1 MGAIPR
7 GEWGMGNGETWQPL
21 FEQLVQAGRAATLQS
36 EPPLWIA
43 AERVPMLAAAFPG
56 VRCQPAIIPPERER
70 AKSWSREDALRELV
84 RGQLEVVGPTTAPEL
99 ARALGVSAG
108 DVDVALAALEH
119 EGFVLRGR
127 FTPGFAAG
135 VLQWCERR
143 LLARI
148 HRSTLDRLR
157 REIAAVPAADYMRFL
172 LRWQRLTEDTRAA
185 GPEGLAAVLDLLDGF
200 ELPAG
205 GRESDNPPA
214 PPADYEP
221 LWLCGLWLPGGI
233 AWGGPCPSAYAAA
246 GTRNSKSGPIRTSP
260 VALFRR
266 ERGEGWRAMSPAA
279 AAPA

>member
-70 AKSWSREDALRELV
+70 AKSWSREDALREMV

-127 FTPGFAAG
+127 FTPDLEAG

-148 HRSTLDRLR
+148 HRYTLDRLR

-185 GPEGLAAVLDLLDGF
+185 GPEGLAAGLGPLRRL
-200 ELPAG
+200 EAAAG
-205 GRESDNPPA
+205 GRGAGGPPPR
-214 PPADYEP
+214 PPRPGP
-221 LWLCGLWLPGGI
+221 LWAHGRCVSRG
-233 AWGGPCPSAYAAA
+233 ASWG
-246 GTRNSKSGPIRTSP
+246 
-260 VALFRR
+260 
-266 ERGEGWRAMSPAA
+266 
-279 AAPA
+279 